1 MILPIPRLFNQRMT
15 ETGADPSAWA
25 LLPEGLRPSKQL
37 SDAWLRGLGGNRAA
51 PAEVLIRLF
60 DARDRPLVH
69 FLYRDD
75 LPAGVRDAAVV
86 HPSRTV
92 RGMAAESGRLSPA
105 QWSRLLAATP
115 KSAFREALAEL
126 AAEQAAQRAAHPKS
140 GIRIGIE
147 PAPDSESRPSS
158 SPAEITAMAAT
169 VPDIAPEDLTYAV
182 WWIAS
187 LHDDADA
194 MRRLAVSPNLRFR
207 RSVARAPHLPPDVV
221 ELLAHDEDRVV
232 RLFLTESCDD
242 APAYLLLEVWSWW
255 SGSFAFPGRP
265 RNHPNFPRHDLLRF
279 AGDPQPRIRLLAL
292 DDPAS
297 SASLVERF
305 SRDPDAQVRSR
316 AADDPRLSPESAARL
331 AHDADHHVRRSAR
344 QNPALPPKAL
354 IPLLLDEHS
363 AEDAAQNPSIP
374 TPVMHRMI
382 SLAAARV

>member
-1 MILPIPRLFNQRMT
+1 MT

-105 QWSRLLAATP
+105 QWCRLLAATP
-115 KSAFREALAEL
+115 ESAFREALAEL
-126 AAEQAAQRAAHPKS
+126 AAEQTAQRAAHPES
-140 GIRIGIE
+140 GIRIGNE
-147 PAPDSESRPSS
+147 PAPDSESRPPS
-158 SPAEITAMAAT
+158 SPAEIMAMAAT
-169 VPDIAPEDLTYAV
+169 VPDIAPEDITYAV
-182 WWIAS
+182 WWIAA

-194 MRRLAVSPNLRFR
+194 MRRLAVSPNLRIR

-255 SGSFAFPGRP
+255 SGSFSFPGRP

-279 AGDPQPRIRLLAL
+279 AEDPQPRIRLLAL

-297 SASLVERF
+297 SASLVEWF

-382 SLAAARV
+382 SPAAARV